1 MEYRQEAP
9 GEFEVIRAFL
19 NTWSIP
25 NDTRVP
31 TDRLPAMLEDRALWE
46 AGFPAYARGKDDTL
60 DRLRALREDLRVA
73 LQPGGDRTE
82 RLNRWL
88 AAAPARIGIETV
100 GEDLT
105 PYASANQES
114 GFVGRIMAIVTDAL
128 IRQQW
133 SRLKACEDCQWVFY
147 DWTRNQSKK
156 WCGMTK
162 GSPEGRACGTIAK
175 VRRFRA
181 RQNSDDSAF

>member
-9 GEFEVIRAFL
+9 GEFEIVRAFL
-19 NTWSIP
+19 NTWAIP

-31 TDRLPAMLEDRALWE
+31 TDRLPAMVQDAAAWV
-46 AGFPAYARGKDDTL
+46 AGFPGYPLGMSDTL
-60 DRLRALREDLRVA
+60 DRLRELRADLRVA
-73 LQPGGDRTE
+73 LQPGEERAA

-88 AAAPARIGIETV
+88 AAVPAQIQTEMIGEQ
-100 GEDLT
+100 LT
-105 PYASANQES
+105 PSASARQET
-114 GFVGRIMAIVTDAL
+114 GFVGRLMAIVTDAL
-128 IRQQW
+128 IQQHW

-162 GSPEGRACGTIAK
+162 GSPDGRACGTIAK

-181 RQNSDDSAF
+181 RQNIDDSAF